1 MKPNRVL
8 SSSILQTST
17 PARALVLSLA
27 FSVFLLLGSTLV
39 WHYRYPSARSAGKV
53 VAPPVTDDRVPEAMR
68 KEERPGSGELG
79 EKTAERPVQSLPLER
94 AQLMA
99 ISVHKDMGRVFVGF
113 QLSRPTQF
121 EVHRLKQPERIYIDF
136 RQTQL
141 VPDWLRPPKVP
152 SRLIKAIRSSVT
164 SERARIVFDLA
175 RPVQFLVVGPNANH
189 RIVVCFYTN

>member
-17 PARALVLSLA
+17 PARALVFSLA
-27 FSVFLLLGSTLV
+27 LSAFRLFGGTLV

-53 VAPPVTDDRVPEAMR
+53 VTPPVTDGRVSEAMR

-79 EKTAERPVQSLPLER
+79 DKTMERPVQSLPLEK

-113 QLSRPTQF
+113 QLSQPTQF

-152 SRLIKAIRSSVT
+152 NHLIKAVRSSVT

-175 RPVQFLVVGPNANH
+175 RPVEFLVVGPNANH